1 MIESNSC
8 VDTSRVFATRGSNGG
23 MFTWALSQNLASAM
37 TFRAIAPLIGLPHRA
52 YLDLPGKAPLPVLV
66 ITGTLDT
73 TVPPGPW
80 ESTTYTTTSNGDT
93 YYTGASAITRAWGA
107 ANSCPYV
114 GLAAATFSSGT
125 SQADCRTYCSSAAGW
140 TGGAP
145 SSGWPNVLDC
155 RAAMGHTFSLSW
167 SWKLVLDFFDAHS
180 Q

>member
-80 ESTTYTTTSNGDT
+80 ESTTNTTTNNGDT
-93 YYTGASAITRAWGA
+93 YYTGASAITRAWGG
-107 ANSCPYV
+107 ANSLPLRGAC
-114 GLAAATFSSGT
+114 GSNLQFRNQSGRLPDLL
-125 SQADCRTYCSSAAGW
+125 QF
-140 TGGAP
+140 GGRMDGGCAI
-145 SSGWPNVLDC
+145 
-155 RAAMGHTFSLSW
+155 
-167 SWKLVLDFFDAHS
+167 
-180 Q
+180 